1 MLNNFYSERNI
12 VSAFGEGCN
21 VESNIRIREA
31 RREDA
36 SAIAT
41 ILRTL
46 GWVERIKNETAV
58 TTEQHVAHMLELA
71 AQEDCNTVLVAEQNN
86 GTVVGYLAAHWFPN
100 LMRGLDGYVSELFV
114 HPDATGQGAGSSLIE
129 AVRGYAVKRGCTRIF
144 LMNRRIRESYQRGF
158 YAKHG
163 WEELRDGAFF
173 SLNVG

>member
-1 MLNNFYSERNI
+1 ML
-12 VSAFGEGCN
+12 
-21 VESNIRIREA
+21 IREA

-36 SAIAT
+36 SAIAA
-41 ILRTL
+41 ILRAL
-46 GWVERIKNETAV
+46 SWVDRIKNENAI

-71 AQEDCNTVLVAEQNN
+71 VHEHCNTVLVAEGNN
-86 GTVVGYLAAHWFPN
+86 GAVVGYLAVHWFPN

-114 HPDATGQGAGSSLIE
+114 HPDETGRGAGSHLLE
-129 AVRGYAVKRGCTRIF
+129 AVREYAVKRGCTRIF

>member
-1 MLNNFYSERNI
+1 M
-12 VSAFGEGCN
+12 
-21 VESNIRIREA
+21 ESNILIREA
-31 RREDA
+31 QREDA
-36 SAIAT
+36 SAIAA

-46 GWVERIKNETAV
+46 GWVERMKNETAV

-71 AQEDCNTVLVAEQNN
+71 AREDCNTVLVAERND
-86 GTVVGYLAAHWFPN
+86 GTVVGYLAVHWFPN

-114 HPDATGQGAGSSLIE
+114 HPDATGQGAGSRLIE
-129 AVRGYAVKRGCTRIF
+129 AVRMHATRRGCARLI
-144 LMNRRIRESYQRGF
+144 LMNRRIRESYRRGF

>member
-1 MLNNFYSERNI
+1 
-12 VSAFGEGCN
+12 
-21 VESNIRIREA
+21 VESNILIREA
-31 RREDA
+31 RQEDA
-36 SAIAT
+36 SAIAA

-46 GWVERIKNETAV
+46 GWVERLKNETVV

-71 AQEDCNTVLVAEQNN
+71 AREDCNTVLVAERND
-86 GTVVGYLAAHWFPN
+86 GVVVGYLAVHWFPN

-114 HPDATGQGAGSSLIE
+114 HPDATGQGAGSRLIE
-129 AVRGYAVKRGCTRIF
+129 TVRMYATRRGCARLL
-144 LMNRRIRESYQRGF
+144 LMNRRIRESYRRGF

>member
-1 MLNNFYSERNI
+1 VRKRK
-12 VSAFGEGCN
+12 EGN
-21 VESNIRIREA
+21 VESDIIIREA

-36 SAIAT
+36 STIAA

-46 GWVERIKNETAV
+46 GWIDHMKNEPFT

-71 AQEDCNTVLVAEQNN
+71 ARDDCNTVLVAERSN
-86 GTVVGYLAAHWFPN
+86 GAVVGYLAVHWFPN

-114 HPDATGQGAGSSLIE
+114 HPDETGQGTGSRLLE
-129 AVRGYAVKRGCTRIF
+129 TARTCAAKRGCTRLL
-144 LMNRRIRESYQRGF
+144 LMNRRIRESYQRSF

-173 SLNVG
+173 SLNVVAQ